1 MENKYRATI
10 QILYTAKIYDKD
22 DQVIAVKDFQS
33 GETAKEWIKKQ
44 IKSYQVVDKIIK
56 GEQYERNR
64 T

>member
-33 GETAKEWIKKQ
+33 EETAKEWIKKQ
-44 IKSYQVVDKIIK
+44 IKGYQVIDKIIE
-56 GEQYERNR
+56 GGQYERNR

>member
-33 GETAKEWIKKQ
+33 EETAKEWIKKQ
-44 IKSYQVVDKIIK
+44 IKGYQV
-56 GEQYERNR
+56 
-64 T
+64 

>member
-22 DQVIAVKDFQS
+22 DQVIARQNFQS

-44 IKSYQVVDKIIK
+44 IKSYQARDKTIK
-56 GEQYERNR
+56 GE
-64 T
+64 